1 MYNMK
6 KTRIYSAWLLTIL
19 FTFFSQ
25 ISLAA
30 HPNQLPNQE
39 PNREPD
45 REPDQEVQ
53 HLITFI
59 SNSNATFIRN
69 GDEHTSK
76 EAAEHLAM
84 KYRKA
89 KRYAKTADDFINN
102 LASKSSWSGKAYTVI
117 LSSGAKLTANS
128 WLTNELIR
136 FRNTK
141 KP

>member
-1 MYNMK
+1 MMYNMK

-30 HPNQLPNQE
+30 HPNQLLNQ
-39 PNREPD
+39 
-45 REPDQEVQ
+45 EPDQEVQ

>member
-6 KTRIYSAWLLTIL
+6 KTRIYSAWLLAIL

-39 PNREPD
+39 PE
-45 REPDQEVQ
+45 QEVQ

-117 LSSGAKLTANS
+117 LSNGAKLTANS

>member
-1 MYNMK
+1 MMYNMK
-6 KTRIYSAWLLTIL
+6 KTRIYSAWLLAIL

-30 HPNQLPNQE
+30 HPKQLPN
-39 PNREPD
+39 

-59 SNSNATFIRN
+59 NNSNATFIRN

>member
-1 MYNMK
+1 MMYNMK
-6 KTRIYSAWLLTIL
+6 KTRIYSAWLLAIL

-30 HPNQLPNQE
+30 PPKQLPN
-39 PNREPD
+39 

-53 HLITFI
+53 YLITFI

-117 LSSGAKLTANS
+117 LSNGAKLTANS

>member
-1 MYNMK
+1 MMYNMK
-6 KTRIYSAWLLTIL
+6 KTRIYSAWLLAIL

-30 HPNQLPNQE
+30 HPNQLLN
-39 PNREPD
+39 

>member
-6 KTRIYSAWLLTIL
+6 KTRIYSAWLLAIL

-25 ISLAA
+25 TSLAA
-30 HPNQLPNQE
+30 PPKQLPN
-39 PNREPD
+39 

-53 HLITFI
+53 YLITFI

>member
-1 MYNMK
+1 MK
-6 KTRIYSAWLLTIL
+6 KPSIYSAWLLAIL

-25 ISLAA
+25 ISQAA
-30 HPNQLPNQE
+30 HSNQLPNQE
-39 PNREPD
+39 PN

-117 LSSGAKLTANS
+117 LSNGAKLTANS